1 MSLWYEGY
9 LAFDIKPDAP
19 GKIITTLEYLTRIE
33 DYSFEDFPS
42 HEFFSTNGWRNF
54 LQIETEPSGVPG
66 LFWSDFRFIT
76 RSIHRDK
83 VISRHTLSFRRVM
96 HDDVEFNILWWNFL
110 FWIAPYVET
119 KGFIGFYRE
128 TYSLHPEIIYMS
140 NGKIFTKE
148 IKSNPKG
155 WRHGEAWNSVF
166 DESQDNLPE
175 WLKGN

>member
-1 MSLWYEGY
+1 
-9 LAFDIKPDAP
+9 
-19 GKIITTLEYLTRIE
+19 
-33 DYSFEDFPS
+33 
-42 HEFFSTNGWRNF
+42 
-54 LQIETEPSGVPG
+54 
-66 LFWSDFRFIT
+66 
-76 RSIHRDK
+76 
-83 VISRHTLSFRRVM
+83 M

-128 TYSLHPEIIYMS
+128 TYSLHPEVIYIS

-148 IKSNPKG
+148 IKSDPNG

-166 DESQDNLPE
+166 DQSQDILPE